1 MGEYLA
7 TDRYG
12 RPIGKQAGTSAADKL
27 KLKQMQDAER
37 NAQIASA
44 IEMAST
50 IYGGM
55 NLASNIGELGFKEA
69 LKQTVNP
76 LSSVDGDPLEALDL
90 FSRTENPNKIM
101 SLLPDVRD
109 ISERFTISP
118 DVMKYFDT
126 LGDVDKSAF
135 ASRVRGLFDDE
146 QLSRL
151 DAKDM
156 LSAFDL

>member
-1 MGEYLA
+1 MSEYLA
-7 TDRYG
+7 TDIYG
-12 RPIGKQAGTSAADKL
+12 RPIGKQAGTSDADKL
-27 KLKQMQDAER
+27 KLKEMKDDELKG
-37 NAQIASA
+37 QIASA

-50 IYGGM
+50 IYGGF
-55 NLASNIGELGFKEA
+55 NLASSIGELGFKEA
-69 LKQTVNP
+69 LKQTINP
-76 LSSVDGDPLEALDL
+76 LSSVGDDPLEALDL

-126 LGDVDKSAF
+126 LGDDDKLAF
-135 ASRVRGLFDDE
+135 ASRIRGLFDDE

-156 LSAFDL
+156 LSAFNI